1 MESVLAKISVM
12 LVPALFAVTVHEV
25 AHGFVADKYGDP
37 TARLLGRLTFNPL
50 RHIDLIGTLALLSF
64 GFGWARPVPVNYAN
78 MQNPRQGMIGVA
90 LVGPL
95 SNLLLAGACAL
106 LLHLVALIPVHASAE
121 GMSIL
126 EPVQLMLAFGVFAN
140 SVIGFINLLPIPPLD
155 GGLVLMGL
163 LPPKYAA
170 VLERIETFGFVL
182 LIFVIFF
189 TDVWRVAIG
198 PVVYHIVGFL
208 AGNQAAI
215 ADKAMRLP
223 LVN

>member
-1 MESVLAKISVM
+1 MESALAKISVM

-50 RHIDLIGTLALLSF
+50 RHLDPIGTLALLFF

-95 SNLLLAGACAL
+95 SNLLLAGACSL
-106 LLHLVALIPVHASAE
+106 LLHLVALFPEHSGAG
-121 GMSIL
+121 GMSVL
-126 EPVQLMLAFGVFAN
+126 EPVQLMLAFGIYINAILGIF
-140 SVIGFINLLPIPPLD
+140 NLLPVPPLD

-170 VLERIETFGFVL
+170 VLARVETFGFVL

-189 TDVWRVAIG
+189 TDVWTVVLG
-198 PVVYHIVGFL
+198 PIVYHVVGFL
-208 AGNQAAI
+208 AGDQTAI
-215 ADKAMRLP
+215 VEKAMRL
-223 LVN
+223 LFVN